1 MCRLKRRAILRVQ
14 KSCRTVLN
22 KASDGIRSRRQVM
35 SNGIYVRL
43 QEHLDGLPVGFP
55 KTPSGVEIA
64 ILKRIFQ
71 PDEAEMALR
80 LTPLPE
86 TTEDFSQRTGLDPV
100 HAGEMLDRMARKG
113 QIFRMRHEGRTLYN
127 AAPFVPGIWEYQL
140 ENLDGE
146 LAGMVE
152 AYFGHSLGGVISGG
166 KIPLFRTLPVDENLT
181 MEMEV
186 MPYDRVKEI
195 VRSQKTIALA
205 NCICRKE
212 RRLAG
217 HECNHVDD
225 VCLVFSH
232 MARFYVENGLARFIT
247 ADEAVDALDRAERD
261 GLVHSPLNAQRP
273 MGMCNCCGCC
283 CGVLRGITQFK
294 LPSSK
299 VIRSDFYCS
308 CDPAACSGC
317 GECVERCQ
325 VNAIRVED
333 EVATVDRGQCIGCGL
348 CVSTC
353 LTGALTLARK
363 PPEEIPALPA
373 TAGDVFK
380 ELAMGKV
387 RAREAAQQR

>member
-1 MCRLKRRAILRVQ
+1 M
-14 KSCRTVLN
+14 
-22 KASDGIRSRRQVM
+22 SDSM
-35 SNGIYVRL
+35 YVRL

-55 KTPSGVEIA
+55 KTPSGIEIA

-71 PDEAEMALR
+71 PDEAEMAVR

-86 TTEDFSQRTGLDPV
+86 TTEEFSQRTGLDRV
-100 HAGEMLDRMARKG
+100 RAGEMLERMAKKG
-113 QIFRMRHEGRTLYN
+113 QIFRMRHEGTTLYN

-140 ENLDGE
+140 ENLDAE

-152 AYFGHSLGGVISGG
+152 AYFGHSLGKVISGG
-166 KIPLFRTLPVDENLT
+166 KIPIFRTLPVDENLT

-186 MPYDRVKEI
+186 MPYDRVKDI

-217 HECNHVDD
+217 HECDHIDD
-225 VCLVFSH
+225 VCLLFSH

-247 ADEAVDALDRAERD
+247 PEEAVDVLDRAERD

-273 MGMCNCCGCC
+273 MGLCNCCGCC
-283 CGVLRGITQFK
+283 CGILRGITHFK
-294 LPSSK
+294 LPPSK
-299 VIRSDFYCS
+299 VIRSDFYSVCAK
-308 CDPAACSGC
+308 DACSGC

-325 VNAIRVED
+325 VNAIQLVD
-333 EVATVDRGQCIGCGL
+333 EVARVDRSQCIGCGL

-353 LTGALTLARK
+353 PTGALALVHK
-363 PPEEIPALPA
+363 PPDEAPAPPA

-380 ELAMGKV
+380 QLAMGKAWAV
-387 RAREAAQQR
+387 KAAKQGKA